1 MEEGVGII
9 TKRPQEESN
18 KEYKMFK
25 PLSVMVWIGIA
36 ITIIFIGIC
45 LCLVNRFSPFSDNT
59 DDEQKDMTNTQIASS
74 SMWLIYGA
82 FVEQGM
88 SAIRTKGDVICLFV
102 IHCLTAF
109 FFNISLK
116 ECNIAFVVIIN

>member
-1 MEEGVGII
+1 MELDAIWVLWIRESVIDFTTTYMEEGVGII

-59 DDEQKDMTNTQIASS
+59 DDEKKDMTNSFLKIKYNC
-74 SMWLIYGA
+74 I
-82 FVEQGM
+82 
-88 SAIRTKGDVICLFV
+88 I
-102 IHCLTAF
+102 
-109 FFNISLK
+109 ISYSL
-116 ECNIAFVVIIN
+116 A